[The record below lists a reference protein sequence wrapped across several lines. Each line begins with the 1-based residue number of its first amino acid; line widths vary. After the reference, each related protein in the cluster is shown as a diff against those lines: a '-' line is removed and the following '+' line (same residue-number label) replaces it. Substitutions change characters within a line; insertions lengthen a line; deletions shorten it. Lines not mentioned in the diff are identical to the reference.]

1 MSIYCSASIA
11 SGATLRC
18 WTNIVCTY
26 VHKLGVQSFNMKIIV
41 NISTLR
47 WSMMKIRS
55 FSHFV
60 HNNVK
65 IIAKMDDF

>member
-1 MSIYCSASIA
+1 
-11 SGATLRC
+11 
-18 WTNIVCTY
+18 
-26 VHKLGVQSFNMKIIV
+26 MKIIV

-65 IIAKMDDF
+65 IIAKMDDFNITSKKNELAE